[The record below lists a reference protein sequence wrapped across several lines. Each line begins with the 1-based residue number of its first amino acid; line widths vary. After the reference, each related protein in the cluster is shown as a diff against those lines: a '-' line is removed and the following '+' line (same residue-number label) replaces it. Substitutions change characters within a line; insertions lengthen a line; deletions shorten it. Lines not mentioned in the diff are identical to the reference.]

1 MDDDGASAIT
11 SLPFNGNTV
20 AKYVCLFFFSS
31 RRRHT
36 RSDRDW
42 SSDVC
47 SSDLL
52 AAAVLPPPI
61 SAGTISGGKTAA
73 ARPAITPNPSRKRP
87 NRTKTTKY
95 SPNAFHLKRSEER
108 RVGKECRSRW
118 SPYH

>member
-1 MDDDGASAIT
+1 MSERVSIVRAV
-11 SLPFNGNTV
+11 FWFTV
-20 AKYVCLFFFSS
+20 CHFFFFSS

-47 SSDLL
+47 SSDLQIFRHLDRNVEGWAAPWDRLIFDFSLRIYHVFYPAVL
-52 AAAVLPPPI
+52 AAAMVLLPR
-61 SAGTISGGKTAA
+61 AW
-73 ARPAITPNPSRKRP
+73 RERN
-87 NRTKTTKY
+87 
-95 SPNAFHLKRSEER
+95 LKRSEER